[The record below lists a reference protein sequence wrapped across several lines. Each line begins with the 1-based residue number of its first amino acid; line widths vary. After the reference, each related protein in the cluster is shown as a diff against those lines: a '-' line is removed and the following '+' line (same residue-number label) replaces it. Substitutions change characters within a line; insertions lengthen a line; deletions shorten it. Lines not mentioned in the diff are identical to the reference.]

1 MYQVMAK
8 ESKSSQDNK
17 FRWDIYLIELASR
30 VGIFGAVV
38 IALLTLFIV
47 RGTVAQHREFIDKF
61 FLFKWASN
69 ETFYHYFIIICLV
82 VLFVVQF
89 FYWKH
94 RIKLKDERITELI
107 NERDRLQ
114 NKLLKKH

>member
-1 MYQVMAK
+1 MAK
-8 ESKSSQDNK
+8 ESKSSQNDK
-17 FRWDIYLIELASR
+17 FRWDVYLIELASR

-47 RGTVAQHREFIDKF
+47 RGTLAQHREFIDKF
-61 FLFKWASN
+61 FLLKWSNN
-69 ETFYHYFIIICLV
+69 ETFYHCFIIICLV
-82 VLFVVQF
+82 VLFIVQF

-94 RIKLKDERITELI
+94 RIKVKEERITELV